1 MEYTDL
7 YINGVFKSGAE
18 NARFDII
25 NPADESVLASVAS
38 AEVADADEALDA
50 AQNAFQG
57 WASKTPRARSEILRK
72 AYELMMDRLDDFA
85 RLITLENGKAG
96 NDARGEA
103 TRSGVA
109 LGG

>member
-18 NARFDII
+18 NTRFDVI

-38 AEVADADEALDA
+38 AEIADAEEALDA
-50 AQNAFQG
+50 AQDGFAD
-57 WASKTPRARSEILRK
+57 WASRTPRARSEILRK
-72 AYELMMDRLDDFA
+72 AYELMVERQKEFA

-103 TRSGVA
+103 AEHVVL
-109 LGG
+109 LG